1 MILIGHDGSEDS
13 KAAIEQA
20 AKLFP
25 GQQAIVLTVWQR
37 FIDTMARAGAGM
49 AIALDLDEMDSATEK
64 SAAEA
69 AQAGA
74 ELARQAGLD
83 ATPQTAVV
91 TTTVGEAILG
101 AAAQAHADAIV
112 CGSHGRSELRSLML
126 GSVSR
131 QLLHHAEIPV
141 VVVPSPAVATARA
154 ERRRRMEH
162 KPAA

>member
-1 MILIGHDGSEDS
+1 MILIGYDGSEDS

-20 AKLFP
+20 GQLFP
-25 GQQAIVLTVWQR
+25 GQRATVLTVWQR

-49 AIALDLDEMDSATEK
+49 AVALDLDEIDTATER
-64 SAAEA
+64 SASET
-69 AQAGA
+69 AQAGV

-83 ATPQTAVV
+83 ATAQTAVV
-91 TTTVGEAILG
+91 KTTVGAAIL
-101 AAAQAHADAIV
+101 AAAAKVGATAVV

-141 VVVPSPAVATARA
+141 VVVPSPAVVAARA
-154 ERRRRMEH
+154 AHRRA
-162 KPAA
+162 PAD